1 MTSLGYLQ
9 WHDCLVEVAE
19 TFPNV
24 FDVHKYS
31 FLEIFHFI
39 NIVYKTSSLHTTT
52 HQKARN
58 LKSEIQWSKQVPLW
72 AELSLNTWH
81 NVWKNKANREWERL
95 WATASSSGAVC
106 GLSSSYWFTAVSLR
120 DFLVS
125 DVWGVLNE
133 YLSNELIGII
143 IKQNWPRHLDASYSH
158 RK

>member
-58 LKSEIQWSKQVPLW
+58 LKSEIQWSKQVPRW

-106 GLSSSYWFTAVSLR
+106 GLSSSYWFTLSCSDAWPTEAFEFVTSDKWQNLW
-120 DFLVS
+120 FLT
-125 DVWGVLNE
+125 
-133 YLSNELIGII
+133 LITE
-143 IKQNWPRHLDASYSH
+143 
-158 RK
+158 